1 VGHLH
6 RCRIGAEPV
15 VNRCQTSSGLSWLV
29 PRQLGNLGV
38 PGGAYSAKVCIV
50 LSLSGIW
57 LILVPGP

>member
-1 VGHLH
+1 M
-6 RCRIGAEPV
+6 
-15 VNRCQTSSGLSWLV
+15 NRCQTSPGLSWLV

-57 LILVPGP
+57 LILVPSP